1 MVEPESLSHMVAAMV
16 NDITVMGLCGETR
29 IANKTDSWV
38 TMIQGMP
45 MSPPKF
51 DLATPHHI
59 ILSTKQLPISFCLS
73 SV

>member
-45 MSPPKF
+45 NEPPK
-51 DLATPHHI
+51 I
-59 ILSTKQLPISFCLS
+59 
-73 SV
+73 

>member
-38 TMIQGMP
+38 TMIQGMYANE
-45 MSPPKF
+45 PPTQN
-51 DLATPHHI
+51 LTRPHHTT
-59 ILSTKQLPISFCLS
+59 SHHTKY
-73 SV
+73 